1 MVFEP
6 NFFDSESQATT
17 KNTLIEY
24 LQKQNPETLEMIA
37 QSASP
42 EIREIITHNVQGM
55 LGMLPAEGFNVQVMT
70 DRHNLANLLASAM
83 MTGYFLSQMEKRKNL
98 EQNFTNTE
106 SV

>member
-6 NFFDSESQATT
+6 NFFNSESQTTAT
-17 KNTLIEY
+17 NTLIEY

-42 EIREIITHNVQGM
+42 EIREIITHNVQGL
-55 LGMLPAEGFNVQVMT
+55 LGMLPVEGFNVQIMT
-70 DRHNLANLLASAM
+70 DRQNLANLLSSAM

-106 SV
+106 SL